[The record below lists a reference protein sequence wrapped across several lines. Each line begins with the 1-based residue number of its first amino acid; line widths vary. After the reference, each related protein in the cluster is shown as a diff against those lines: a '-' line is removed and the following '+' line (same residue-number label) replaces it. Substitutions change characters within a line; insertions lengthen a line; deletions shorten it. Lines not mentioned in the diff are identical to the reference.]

1 MQLVI
6 PSRADSEESPSRL
19 RRGSLPLAPLGVG
32 MRMNKTF
39 FIETWGCQMNDLDS
53 QRLSGSLKL
62 RGYRRVDDERQAAL
76 ILLNTCSIRE
86 KAENKVY
93 SRLGELREL
102 KNGRHVQIGVCG
114 CVAQQEG
121 ERILS
126 RAPWVDFVMGPGNV
140 GHLDEVL
147 AGGKT
152 IAVDFPEDRR
162 YDYLTVDRP
171 SATKAQV
178 TIIEGCNK
186 NCTFCIVPTT
196 RGREVSRSFDD
207 VLAEVRAAVDT
218 GRVEIEL
225 LGQTVNAY
233 RCPATGRDFG
243 ALLEAVAAIDGVRR
257 LRFMTSHPAEVNDSM
272 IAAMRDHQNISRYLH
287 LPVQSGSSRIL
298 RRMKRLY
305 TREKYL
311 ETIQRIRQ
319 AIPQIHFSTDIIVG
333 FPGETEEDF
342 QQSLSLMEEV
352 RYGSLFAF
360 KYSPRPGTPA
370 PKIGPPV
377 DDDVATERLTRLFAL
392 HERIQQERLQ
402 SYQGRILDVLVEG
415 PSKHDPSM
423 LSGRTDDNWVVNFVA
438 DPATPLG
445 SMLGV
450 RIDQA
455 QHHTL
460 RGEAT

>member
-1 MQLVI
+1 M
-6 PSRADSEESPSRL
+6 
-19 RRGSLPLAPLGVG
+19 
-32 MRMNKTF
+32 KTF

-62 RGYRRVDDERQAAL
+62 RGWRRVDDERDANL

-86 KAENKVY
+86 KAESKVF
-93 SRLGELREL
+93 SRLGHLREL
-102 KNGRHVQIGVCG
+102 KAQRELKIGVCG

-121 ERILS
+121 ERILA

-147 AGGKT
+147 AGGKA
-152 IAVDFPEDRR
+152 IAIDFPEDRR
-162 YDYLTVDRP
+162 YDYLTIDRP

-196 RGREVSRSFDD
+196 RGREVSRPFDD
-207 VLAEVRAAVDT
+207 VLDEVRAAVES

-233 RCPATGRDFG
+233 RCPRSGRDFG
-243 ALLEAVAAIDGVRR
+243 ALLAAVAEAGGVRR
-257 LRFMTSHPAEVNDSM
+257 LRFMTSHPAEVNDNM
-272 IAAMRDHQNISRYLH
+272 IAAMRDHPNISRYLH
-287 LPVQSGSSRIL
+287 LPVQSGSSRVL

-311 ETIQRIRQ
+311 ETLQRIRE

-342 QQSLSLMEEV
+342 QQTLSLIEEV

-370 PKIGPPV
+370 VRIGEPV
-377 DDDVATERLTRLFAL
+377 DDAVATERLTRVFEL
-392 HERIQQERLQ
+392 HERIKHERLE
-402 SYQGRILDVLVEG
+402 SYRGKVLPVLVEG
-415 PSKHDPSM
+415 PSKHDPTM
-423 LSGRTDDNWVVNFVA
+423 LSGRTDDNWVVNFTG

-450 RIDQA
+450 RIEDA
-455 QHHTL
+455 LHHTL
-460 RGEAT
+460 RGEATT

>member
-1 MQLVI
+1 MT
-6 PSRADSEESPSRL
+6 
-19 RRGSLPLAPLGVG
+19 
-32 MRMNKTF
+32 KTF

-62 RGYRRVDDERQAAL
+62 RGYRRVESEGEAEL
-76 ILLNTCSIRE
+76 ILLNTCSIRDRSE
-86 KAENKVY
+86 QKVF
-93 SRLGELREL
+93 SHLGRLREM
-102 KNGRHVQIGVCG
+102 KSERHDLQIGVCG

-121 ERILS
+121 EAILH

-140 GHLDEVL
+140 GHLDQILSGHRKV
-147 AGGKT
+147 
-152 IAVDFPEDRR
+152 AVDFPEDRN

-196 RGREVSRSFDD
+196 RGREMSRPFDD
-207 VLAEVRAAVDT
+207 VLREVQAAVDS

-233 RCPATGRDFG
+233 RCPVTGRDFG
-243 ALLEAVAAIDGVRR
+243 ALLSAVAEVERVAR
-257 LRFMTSHPAEVNDSM
+257 LRFMTSHPAEVSESM
-272 IAAMRDHQNISRYLH
+272 IAAMRDHENIARYLH
-287 LPVQSGSSRIL
+287 LPVQSGSSKIL

-305 TREKYL
+305 TREHYL
-311 ETIQRIRQ
+311 DTIARIRA
-319 AIPQIHFSTDIIVG
+319 AIPEIQFSTDIIVG

-342 QQSLSLMEEV
+342 AQTLSLIDDV
-352 RYGSLFAF
+352 GYGSLFAF

-370 PKIGPPV
+370 LRIGEPV
-377 DDDVATERLTRLFAL
+377 DDAIASERLNRLFDL
-392 HERIQQERLQ
+392 HERFKREHLQ
-402 SYQGRILDVLVEG
+402 AYRGRILEVLVEG
-415 PSKHDPSM
+415 PSKHDVTM
-423 LSGRTDDNWVVNFVA
+423 LTGRTDDNVVVNFSA
-438 DPATPLG
+438 DCSARPG

-450 RIDQA
+450 RIEQA

-460 RGEAT
+460 RGEAVA

>member
-1 MQLVI
+1 M
-6 PSRADSEESPSRL
+6 S
-19 RRGSLPLAPLGVG
+19 
-32 MRMNKTF
+32 KTY

-62 RGYRRVDDERQAAL
+62 RGYRRVDDERAADL

-102 KNGRHVQIGVCG
+102 KRGQVRIGVCG

-121 ERILS
+121 ERILA

-140 GHLDEVL
+140 GYLDEVL

-152 IAVDFPEDRR
+152 IAIDFPEDRR
-162 YDYLTVDRP
+162 YDYLSVDRP

-178 TIIEGCNK
+178 TIMEGCNK

-196 RGREVSRSFDD
+196 RGREVSRPFDD
-207 VLAEVRAAVDT
+207 ILQEVRAS

-233 RCPATGRDFG
+233 RCPASGRDFG
-243 ALLEAVAAIDGVRR
+243 ALLSAAAQIAGVRR

-272 IAAMRDHQNISRYLH
+272 IAAMRDHANISRYLH

-311 ETIQRIRQ
+311 ETIQRIRA
-319 AIPQIHFSTDIIVG
+319 AIPEIHFSTDIIVG

-342 QQSLSLMEEV
+342 EESLSLIEEV

-377 DDDVATERLTRLFAL
+377 DDDIATERLTRLFAL
-392 HERIQQERLQ
+392 HERIKHERLQ
-402 SYQGRILDVLVEG
+402 SYRGRVLPVLVEG
-415 PSKHDPSM
+415 PSKHDPAM
-423 LSGRTDDNWVVNFVA
+423 LSGRTDDNFVVNFVA

>member
-1 MQLVI
+1 M
-6 PSRADSEESPSRL
+6 S
-19 RRGSLPLAPLGVG
+19 
-32 MRMNKTF
+32 KTF
-39 FIETWGCQMNDLDS
+39 FIETWGCQMNDLDT

-62 RGYRRVDDERQAAL
+62 RGYRRVENEAEADL
-76 ILLNTCSIRE
+76 ILLNTCSIRD
-86 KAENKVY
+86 KAEHKVY
-93 SRLGELREL
+93 SRLGRFREL
-102 KNGRHVQIGVCG
+102 KAEKNVQIGVCG

-121 ERILS
+121 EAIRK

-140 GHLDEVL
+140 GYIDEVL
-147 AGGKT
+147 AGAKT

-162 YDYLTVDRP
+162 YDHMSMDRP

-196 RGREVSRSFDD
+196 RGREVSRPFDD
-207 VLAEVRAAVDT
+207 VLREVRAAVDS
-218 GRVEIEL
+218 GRVEVEL

-233 RCPATGRDFG
+233 RCPSSARDFG
-243 ALLEAVAAIDGVRR
+243 ALLAAVAEVPNVKR

-272 IAAMRDHQNISRYLH
+272 IAAMRDHANISRYLH

-305 TREKYL
+305 TREQYL
-311 ETIQRIRQ
+311 DVIARIRA
-319 AIPQIHFSTDIIVG
+319 AIPEIHFSTDFIVG
-333 FPGETEEDF
+333 FPGETEDDF
-342 QQSLSLMEEV
+342 RETMSLLETV
-352 RYGSLFAF
+352 RYGSMFAF

-370 PKIGPPV
+370 PRIGPPV
-377 DDDVATERLTRLFAL
+377 ADDIADERLTRLFEL
-392 HERIQQERLQ
+392 HEKIKRERLE
-402 SYQGRILDVLVEG
+402 SYCGRVLPVLVEG
-415 PSKHDPSM
+415 PSKHDPAM
-423 LSGRTDDNWVVNFVA
+423 LSGRTDDNFVVNFVA
-438 DPATPLG
+438 DPSVSPG

-460 RGEAT
+460 RGEAVA

>member
-1 MQLVI
+1 MQ
-6 PSRADSEESPSRL
+6 
-19 RRGSLPLAPLGVG
+19 
-32 MRMNKTF
+32 TY

-53 QRLSGSLKL
+53 QRLSGALKL
-62 RGYRRVDDERQAAL
+62 RGYRRVEDEREAGL

-86 KAENKVY
+86 KSEHKVF

-102 KNGRHVQIGVCG
+102 KRERGELRIGVCG

-121 ERILS
+121 ERIRE

-140 GHLDEVL
+140 GYLDEVL
-147 AGGKT
+147 SGAKRV
-152 IAVDFPEDRR
+152 AVDFPEDRR
-162 YDYLTVDRP
+162 YDFLALDRP

-178 TIIEGCNK
+178 TIMEGCNK

-196 RGREVSRSFDD
+196 RGREVSRPFDD

-233 RCPATGRDFG
+233 RCPLSARDFG
-243 ALLEAVAAIDGVRR
+243 ALLAAVAEIEGVAR

-272 IAAMRDHQNISRYLH
+272 IAAMRDHANVSRYLH
-287 LPVQSGSSRIL
+287 LPVQSGSSKIL

-305 TREKYL
+305 TREKYV
-311 ETIQRIRQ
+311 EIVARIRE
-319 AIPQIHFSTDIIVG
+319 AIPEIHFSTDVIVG

-342 QQSLSLMEEV
+342 EQSLSLIEEI

-360 KYSPRPGTPA
+360 KYSPRPGTPSL
-370 PKIGPPV
+370 KLGPPV
-377 DDDVATERLTRLFAL
+377 DDAVASERLTRLFEL
-392 HERIQQERLQ
+392 HERIKRERLE
-402 SYQGRILDVLVEG
+402 SYRGRVLPVLVEG
-415 PSKHDPSM
+415 PSRNDPAM
-423 LSGRTDDNWVVNFVA
+423 FAGRTDDNFVVNFVA
-438 DPATPLG
+438 AGAPALG

-460 RGEAT
+460 RGEAVA

>member
-1 MQLVI
+1 
-6 PSRADSEESPSRL
+6 
-19 RRGSLPLAPLGVG
+19 
-32 MRMNKTF
+32 MNTY

-53 QRLSGSLKL
+53 QRLSGALKL
-62 RGYRRVDDERQAAL
+62 RGYRRVEDEREAGL

-86 KAENKVY
+86 KSEHKVF

-102 KNGRHVQIGVCG
+102 KQERGDLQIGVCG

-121 ERILS
+121 ERLRE

-140 GHLDEVL
+140 GYLDEVL
-147 AGGKT
+147 SGAKRV
-152 IAVDFPEDRR
+152 AVDFPDDRR
-162 YDYLTVDRP
+162 YDYLALDRP

-196 RGREVSRSFDD
+196 RGREVSRPFDD
-207 VLAEVRAAVDT
+207 VLAEVRAAVES

-233 RCPATGRDFG
+233 RCPLGGRDFG
-243 ALLEAVAAIDGVRR
+243 ALLAAVAELDGVAR

-272 IAAMRDHQNISRYLH
+272 IAAMRDHANISRYLH
-287 LPVQSGSSRIL
+287 LPVQSGSSKIL

-305 TREKYL
+305 TREKYV
-311 ETIQRIRQ
+311 ETIARIRE
-319 AIPQIHFSTDIIVG
+319 AIPEIHFSTDVIVG
-333 FPGETEEDF
+333 FPGETEDDF
-342 QQSLSLMEEV
+342 AQTLSLVEEI
-352 RYGSLFAF
+352 RYGSMFAF
-360 KYSPRPGTPA
+360 KYSPRPGTPSL
-370 PKIGPPV
+370 KLGPPV
-377 DDDVATERLTRLFAL
+377 DDAVASARLTRLFEL
-392 HERIQQERLQ
+392 HERMKRQRLE
-402 SYQGRILDVLVEG
+402 SYRGRVLEVLVEG
-415 PSKHDPSM
+415 PSRNDPAM
-423 LSGRTDDNWVVNFVA
+423 FAGRTDDNFVVNFVA
-438 DPATPLG
+438 GKAPALG

-460 RGEAT
+460 RGEAVA

>member
-1 MQLVI
+1 M
-6 PSRADSEESPSRL
+6 
-19 RRGSLPLAPLGVG
+19 
-32 MRMNKTF
+32 KTF

-62 RGYRRVDDERQAAL
+62 RGYRRVDTEGEADL
-76 ILLNTCSIRE
+76 ILLNTCSIRDKSE
-86 KAENKVY
+86 QKVF
-93 SRLGELREL
+93 SHLGRLREMKSEREL
-102 KNGRHVQIGVCG
+102 QIGVCG

-121 ERILS
+121 EAILH

-140 GHLDEVL
+140 GHLDQILSGDRRV
-147 AGGKT
+147 A
-152 IAVDFPEDRR
+152 IDFPDDRN
-162 YDYLTVDRP
+162 YDYLAVDRP

-196 RGREVSRSFDD
+196 RGREVSRPFDD
-207 VLAEVRAAVDT
+207 VLREVRAAVDS

-233 RCPATGRDFG
+233 RCPITGRDFG
-243 ALLEAVAAIDGVRR
+243 ALLSAVAEIDRVAR

-272 IAAMRDHQNISRYLH
+272 IAAMRDHENISRYLH
-287 LPVQSGSSRIL
+287 LPVQSGSSKIL

-305 TREKYL
+305 TREHYL
-311 ETIQRIRQ
+311 ETIARIRE
-319 AIPQIHFSTDIIVG
+319 AVPEIHFSTDVIVG
-333 FPGETEEDF
+333 FPGETDDDF
-342 QQSLSLMEEV
+342 EQTLSLIEEV
-352 RYGSLFAF
+352 RYGSMFAF

-370 PKIGPPV
+370 LKIGAPV
-377 DDDVATERLTRLFAL
+377 DDAIASERLTRVFDL
-392 HERIQQERLQ
+392 HERIKREHLE
-402 SYQGRILDVLVEG
+402 SYRGRVLPVLVEG
-415 PSKHDPSM
+415 PSKHDASM
-423 LSGRTDDNWVVNFVA
+423 LTGRTDYNIVVNFSAASALATEV
-438 DPATPLG
+438 PAG

-460 RGEAT
+460 RGEAVA

>member
-1 MQLVI
+1 MTQ
-6 PSRADSEESPSRL
+6 
-19 RRGSLPLAPLGVG
+19 
-32 MRMNKTF
+32 TY

-53 QRLSGSLKL
+53 QRLSGALKL
-62 RGYRRVDDERQAAL
+62 RGWRRVDDEREAGL

-86 KAENKVY
+86 KSEHKVF

-102 KNGRHVQIGVCG
+102 KQELGPLQIGVCG

-121 ERILS
+121 ERIRE

-140 GHLDEVL
+140 GYLDEVL
-147 AGGKT
+147 SGDKRV
-152 IAVDFPEDRR
+152 AVDFPEDRR
-162 YDYLTVDRP
+162 YDFLALDRP

-178 TIIEGCNK
+178 TIMEGCNK

-196 RGREVSRSFDD
+196 RGREVSRPFDD
-207 VLAEVRAAVDT
+207 VLAEVRNAVET
-218 GRVEIEL
+218 GHVEVEL

-233 RCPATGRDFG
+233 RCPVSGRDFG
-243 ALLEAVAAIDGVRR
+243 ALLAAVAKIDGVAR

-272 IAAMRDHQNISRYLH
+272 IAAMGDHTNISRYLH
-287 LPVQSGSSRIL
+287 LPVQSGSSKIL

-305 TREKYL
+305 TREKYV
-311 ETIQRIRQ
+311 EIVGRIRA
-319 AIPQIHFSTDIIVG
+319 AIPEIHFSTDVIVG

-342 QQSLSLMEEV
+342 AQSLSLIEEI

-360 KYSPRPGTPA
+360 KYSPRPGTPSL
-370 PKIGPPV
+370 KLGPPV
-377 DDDVATERLTRLFAL
+377 DDAVASERLTRLFEL
-392 HERIQQERLQ
+392 HERIKRERLE
-402 SYQGRILDVLVEG
+402 SYRGRVLPVLVEG
-415 PSKHDPSM
+415 PSRNDPSM
-423 LSGRTDDNWVVNFVA
+423 FAGRTDDNFVVNFVA
-438 DPATPLG
+438 GNAPALG

-460 RGEAT
+460 RGEAVA

>member
-1 MQLVI
+1 MT
-6 PSRADSEESPSRL
+6 
-19 RRGSLPLAPLGVG
+19 
-32 MRMNKTF
+32 KTF

-62 RGYRRVDDERQAAL
+62 HGFRRVDDERQANL

-86 KAENKVY
+86 KAENKVF
-93 SRLGELREL
+93 SRLGELRAL
-102 KNGRHVQIGVCG
+102 KSQGDVQIGVCG

-121 ERILS
+121 ERILQ

-140 GHLDEVL
+140 GHLDAVL
-147 AGGKT
+147 SGEKT

-162 YDYLTVDRP
+162 YDYLSIDRP

-178 TIIEGCNK
+178 TIMEGCNK

-196 RGREVSRSFDD
+196 RGREVSRLFDD
-207 VLAEVRAAVDT
+207 VLAEVRAAVT
-218 GRVEIEL
+218 GGRVEIEL

-233 RCPATGRDFG
+233 RCPGTGRDFG
-243 ALLEAVAAIDGVRR
+243 ALLAAVAEAGGVRR

-272 IAAMRDHQNISRYLH
+272 IEAMRAHANISRYLH
-287 LPVQSGSSRIL
+287 LPVQSGSSKIL

-311 ETIQRIRQ
+311 EILQRIRQ
-319 AIPQIHFSTDIIVG
+319 AVPEIHFSTDVIVG

-342 QQSLSLMEEV
+342 QQSLSLIEEV

-360 KYSPRPGTPA
+360 KYSPRPGTAA

-377 DDDVATERLTRLFAL
+377 DDDVATERLNRLFAL
-392 HERIQQERLQ
+392 HERIKAQRLQ
-402 SYQGRILDVLVEG
+402 SYQGRVLPVLVEG
-415 PSKHDPSM
+415 PSKHDPAM
-423 LSGRTDDNWVVNFVA
+423 LCGRTDDNYVVNFVG

-460 RGEAT
+460 RGEAVA

>member
-1 MQLVI
+1 MT
-6 PSRADSEESPSRL
+6 
-19 RRGSLPLAPLGVG
+19 
-32 MRMNKTF
+32 KTF

-62 RGYRRVDDERQAAL
+62 RGYRRVDDESQANL
-76 ILLNTCSIRE
+76 ILLNTCSIRDKSE
-86 KAENKVY
+86 QKVF
-93 SRLGELREL
+93 SHLGRLREL
-102 KNGRHVQIGVCG
+102 KAQRDDLKIGVCG

-121 ERILS
+121 EAIRR

-140 GHLDEVL
+140 GYLDEILDGHRTV
-147 AGGKT
+147 
-152 IAVDFPEDRR
+152 AVDFPEDRH
-162 YDYLTVDRP
+162 YDYLTIDRP

-196 RGREVSRSFDD
+196 RGREISRPFDD
-207 VLAEVRAAVDT
+207 VLAEVGAAVET

-233 RCPATGRDFG
+233 RCPASGRDFG
-243 ALLEAVAAIDGVRR
+243 ALLAAVAEIPGVAR

-272 IAAMRDHQNISRYLH
+272 IASMRDHANVSRYLH
-287 LPVQSGSSRIL
+287 LPVQSGSSRML

-305 TREKYL
+305 TRERYL
-311 ETIQRIRQ
+311 ETIARIRA
-319 AIPQIHFSTDIIVG
+319 AIPEIHFSTDVIVG

-342 QQSLSLMEEV
+342 AESLSMIEEV

-370 PKIGPPV
+370 LKLGDAV
-377 DDDVATERLTRLFAL
+377 DDEIASERLNRLFAL
-392 HERIQQERLQ
+392 HERIKAEQLE
-402 SYQGRILDVLVEG
+402 SYQGRTLKVLVEG
-415 PSKHDPSM
+415 PSKHDPEM
-423 LSGRTDDNWVVNFVA
+423 FAGRTDDNHVVNFSA
-438 DPATPLG
+438 DRTIPPG

-450 RIDQA
+450 RIESA

-460 RGEAT
+460 RGRAHSFT

>member
-1 MQLVI
+1 
-6 PSRADSEESPSRL
+6 
-19 RRGSLPLAPLGVG
+19 
-32 MRMNKTF
+32 
-39 FIETWGCQMNDLDS
+39 MNDLDS

-62 RGYRRVDDERQAAL
+62 RGFRRVDDENEASL

-86 KAENKVY
+86 KAENKVF

-102 KNGRHVQIGVCG
+102 KKVSGVTIGVCG

-121 ERILS
+121 EKILR

-140 GHLDEVL
+140 GYLDEML
-147 AGGKT
+147 GGERR
-152 IAVDFPEDRR
+152 IAIDFPEDRR
-162 YDYLTVDRP
+162 YDFVALDRP
-171 SATKAQV
+171 SATKAQI

-196 RGREVSRSFDD
+196 RGREVSRPFDD
-207 VLAEVRAAVDT
+207 VVAEARAAIDA
-218 GRVEIEL
+218 GHVEIEL

-233 RCPATGRDFG
+233 RCPISSRDFG
-243 ALLEAVAAIDGVRR
+243 ALLCAIAELPGLMR

-272 IAAMRDHQNISRYLH
+272 IEAMRDHMNISRYLH
-287 LPVQSGSSRIL
+287 LPVQSGSSAIL

-311 ETIQRIRQ
+311 EIIGRLRV
-319 AIPQIHFSTDIIVG
+319 AIPEIHFSTDIIVG

-342 QQSLSLMEEV
+342 QQSLSLIEEV

-360 KYSPRPGTPA
+360 KYSPRPGTAA
-370 PKIGPPV
+370 PRIGPPV
-377 DDDVATERLTRLFAL
+377 EDAIATERLERLFAL
-392 HERIQQERLQ
+392 HERIKRERLE
-402 SYQGRILDVLVEG
+402 SYQGRVLPVLVEG

-423 LSGRTDDNWVVNFVA
+423 LAGRTDDNFVVNFLG
-438 DPATPLG
+438 DPSTPLG

-450 RIDQA
+450 RIDRA

-460 RGEAT
+460 RGEVA

>member
-1 MQLVI
+1 VI
-6 PSRADSEESPSRL
+6 GETPAHRGRDGRSPHII
-19 RRGSLPLAPLGVG
+19 
-32 MRMNKTF
+32 MTKTF

-62 RGYRRVDDERQAAL
+62 RGYRRVDDERKADL

-102 KNGRHVQIGVCG
+102 KRDNVQIGVCG

-121 ERILS
+121 ERILA

-140 GHLDEVL
+140 GYLEQVL

-152 IAVDFPEDRR
+152 IAIDFPEDRR

-196 RGREVSRSFDD
+196 RGREVSRAFED
-207 VLAEVRAAVDT
+207 VLDEVRAAVAS

-233 RCPATGRDFG
+233 RCPASGRDFG
-243 ALLEAVAAIDGVRR
+243 ALLSAVAEIEHVRR

-272 IAAMRDHQNISRYLH
+272 IAAMRDHPNISRYLH
-287 LPVQSGSSRIL
+287 LPVQSGSSKIL

-311 ETIQRIRQ
+311 EIIGRIRA
-319 AIPQIHFSTDIIVG
+319 AIPEIHFSTDIIVG

-342 QQSLSLMEEV
+342 QESLRLIEEV
-352 RYGSLFAF
+352 QYGSLFAF

-370 PKIGPPV
+370 PRIGPPV
-377 DDDVATERLTRLFAL
+377 DDDVATERLTRLFEL
-392 HERIQQERLQ
+392 HERIKQQRLQ
-402 SYQGRILDVLVEG
+402 SYRGRILPVLVEG
-415 PSKHDPSM
+415 PSKHDPAM
-423 LSGRTDDNWVVNFVA
+423 LSGRTDDNFVVNFVA

-460 RGEAT
+460 RGEAVA